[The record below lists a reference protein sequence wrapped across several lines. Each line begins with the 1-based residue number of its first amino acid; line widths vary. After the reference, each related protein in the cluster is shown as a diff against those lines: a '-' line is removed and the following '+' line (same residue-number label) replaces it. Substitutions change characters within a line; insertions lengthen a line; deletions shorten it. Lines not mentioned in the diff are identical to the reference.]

1 MANMPPIDP
10 NVDPYGYLG
19 IVKNSDDSITRVTE
33 VLPSSPACSDPK
45 LPIISKDIPIN
56 PARNTWARLYLP
68 KQYFDSNPKV
78 KLPLLVYYHGGGFV
92 IGSAANSIMHDF
104 CSDLACYI
112 PAIVVSVE
120 YRLAPEHRLPAAYE
134 DGLEALH
141 WIRAAKVE
149 WLTEFADFSRCF
161 LMGGSAGGNLAYH
174 VGLRAASCGG
184 DLSPL
189 KIQGLVLQQPYFG
202 GVKRTESEA
211 RLAKDQIF
219 PCAVNDIMWEMALP
233 LGVDRDHKYSNPR
246 VDVEAE
252 AFLKMKGQDWRV
264 LVTGCEGDPLI
275 DRQKDLVRLLE
286 EYGVQVVGRFDEGGC
301 HGIDLFD
308 KSRSKI
314 VSHFLADFI
323 GFPV

>member
-10 NVDPYGYLG
+10 NVDPYGYVG
-19 IVKNSDDSITRVTE
+19 IVKNSDGSITRATDFFQ
-33 VLPSSPACSDPK
+33 SSPACSEPN
-45 LPIISKDIPIN
+45 LPVISKDIPIN

-68 KQYFDSNPKV
+68 KQYCDSNPKV
-78 KLPLLVYYHGGGFV
+78 KIPLLVYYHGGGFV
-92 IGSAANSIMHDF
+92 IGSAAYSKLHDF
-104 CSDLACYI
+104 TSDLACYI

-120 YRLAPEHRLPAAYE
+120 YRLAPEHRLPAAYD
-134 DGLEALH
+134 DGIEALH
-141 WIRAAKVE
+141 WIRTAKVE

-161 LMGGSAGGNLAYH
+161 LMGESAGGNLTYH

-189 KIQGLVLQQPYFG
+189 KIRGLVLQQPYFG
-202 GVKRTESEA
+202 GVKRTESEV
-211 RLAKDQIF
+211 RLAKDEIL
-219 PCAVNDIMWEMALP
+219 PIAVNDITWEMALP

-252 AFLKMKGQDWRV
+252 AFEKMKG
-264 LVTGCEGDPLI
+264 
-275 DRQKDLVRLLE
+275 QKDLVRLLE

-314 VSHFLADFI
+314 VAHFLADFF
-323 GFPV
+323 GFSV